1 MMVSALEISLR
12 RPFCFWEEFR
22 MVMRAAHTRCRV
34 TSPGPSMPSG
44 GSGRSLLLD
53 RDRAAEKRD
62 ELSSLQPIEM
72 HSLP

>member
-1 MMVSALEISLR
+1 
-12 RPFCFWEEFR
+12 

-72 HSLP
+72 HPALH